1 MTSSWKV
8 LPLMVLMGCG
18 TPGGP
23 YPPATASAA
32 PPASAKWEGPWM
44 PVPGGQ
50 WKAALYY
57 GPWQCNR
64 RLMDSCQVE
73 CAGQGYALKGC
84 MWLADMKLDWKGQI
98 VPPIRVDSG
107 GRLALSHCCCDYPRV
122 SPMQNRALREQW
134 KNQTKTLRKRWG
146 EKFGEWP
153 KGGQDNWPGHHL
165 RDLFHGGEPTDLN
178 NILPTPTG
186 THGVF
191 NEQYPICY
199 AGGSPWNAVG
209 PDLPYSDQ

>member
-1 MTSSWKV
+1 MTSPWKA
-8 LPLMVLMGCG
+8 LLLMVLMGGG
-18 TPGGP
+18 TAGGP
-23 YPPATASAA
+23 FPPSPASTA

-50 WKAALYY
+50 WKAAFYY

-64 RLMDSCQVE
+64 RWMDSCRME

-98 VPPIRVDSG
+98 VPPVRVDSG
-107 GRLALSHCCCDYPRV
+107 GRLAIYHCCCDYPQV

-153 KGGQDNWPGHHL
+153 KSGEDHWPGHHL
-165 RDLFHGGEPTDLN
+165 RDLFHGGDPTDLN
-178 NILPTPTG
+178 NILPTPKG

-199 AGGSPWNAVG
+199 AGGSPWNTVG
-209 PDLPYSDQ
+209 PDLPYSDR